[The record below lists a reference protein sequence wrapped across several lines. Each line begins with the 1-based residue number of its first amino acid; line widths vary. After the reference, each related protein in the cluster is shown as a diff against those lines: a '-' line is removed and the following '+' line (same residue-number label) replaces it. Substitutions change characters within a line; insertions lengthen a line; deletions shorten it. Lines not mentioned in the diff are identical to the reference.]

1 MNELTMHTREERNFS
16 LLTLKTGGLNTE
28 EISLLYD
35 IYTTAI
41 VDFFQIHGG
50 KFKDIR
56 ATACLCAVDFY

>member
-1 MNELTMHTREERNFS
+1 MNELTIHTRAESNGC
-16 LLTLKTGGLNTE
+16 LLTLKIGRLYIE
-28 EISLLYD
+28 ETRLLYD
-35 IYTTAI
+35 IFTTGI